1 MWQLGILVLAISVGL
16 FWRKNC
22 FCVFWPFLVFL
33 GVIFTQPRCFR
44 VFLALHMTSTH
55 PRHLP
60 DTLRYHP
67 DTARHPQTPSRHPSD
82 TPIFGLHEA
91 TGRKSNIWIPSYL
104 FNWSQF
110 IWHLPTPDICLTHS
124 DTIQTPPY
132 LACMRPLGERVI
144 SEYHDIYST
153 VFNFS
158 DNCFTQTSVRHAQ
171 TLSRNCQTP
180 STPSRHPSNA
190 PILL

>member
-1 MWQLGILVLAISVGL
+1 MFGSLCHQETSGHLEIVFEHPKFKARVRAGEEPNAPLQPNFFSYMWQLGILVLAISVGL

-60 DTLRYHP
+60 DTLRHHP

-82 TPIFGLHEA
+82 TPIFGLNEA
-91 TGRKSNIWIPSYL
+91 TGRKSNI
-104 FNWSQF
+104 
-110 IWHLPTPDICLTHS
+110 
-124 DTIQTPPY
+124 
-132 LACMRPLGERVI
+132 
-144 SEYHDIYST
+144 
-153 VFNFS
+153 
-158 DNCFTQTSVRHAQ
+158 
-171 TLSRNCQTP
+171 
-180 STPSRHPSNA
+180 
-190 PILL
+190 

>member
-1 MWQLGILVLAISVGL
+1 MALGSFGILEKYGIFG
-16 FWRKNC
+16 
-22 FCVFWPFLVFL
+22 VFWPFLVFL
-33 GVIFTQPRCFR
+33 GVIFTQPCCFR

-91 TGRKSNIWIPSYL
+91 TGRKSNIWIPRYL

-110 IWHLPTPDICLTHS
+110 IWHLPTPDIYLTHT
-124 DTIQTPPY
+124 DTIQTLPDTLRHHPDTPQKPPY
-132 LACMRPLGERVI
+132 LTCMRPLGERVI

-153 VFNFS
+153 VFNCLIS
-158 DNCFTQTSVRHAQ
+158 GK
-171 TLSRNCQTP
+171 P
-180 STPSRHPSNA
+180 SFVPK
-190 PILL
+190 